1 LKKSSSHINHVLKKG
16 SKLFTNQPNAAA
28 PNHLKPC
35 PSLSLTPKAHQKE
48 ASNPQ
53 CSSVTEEK
61 KEKST
66 PRKVS
71 QASTG
76 ISSSSKKTQVKAG
89 HGRPQFRSSQD
100 NKEKGVRKCTA

>member
-1 LKKSSSHINHVLKKG
+1 MLL
-16 SKLFTNQPNAAA
+16 L
-28 PNHLKPC
+28 
-35 PSLSLTPKAHQKE
+35 LTI
-48 ASNPQ
+48 SNPALPSPSPLKHTKKKPPTRK

-71 QASTG
+71 QATTG

-100 NKEKGVRKCTA
+100 NKEKGVGKCTA